1 MTIQELVNYIEFK
14 KQLKTGAG
22 NLLYDDDNIIGR
34 VFKRTWNPGFFVP
47 IEIKDEK
54 IWGVSIDIKNGQV
67 VVVFNGGAT
76 YTGSVLSSSS
86 YKDCGPLKDFVK
98 NAINYHKIEEKKKEI
113 EKLKEQLKQAENELR
128 ELMN

>member
-14 KQLKTGAG
+14 KQLKTGSG
-22 NLLYDDDNIIGR
+22 SFLYDDEIIGK
-34 VFKRTWNPGFFVP
+34 VFKRTRDSGFFVP
-47 IEIKDEK
+47 IEIKGGK
-54 IWGVSIDIKNGQV
+54 IWGVSIDIENGQV
-67 VVVFNGGAT
+67 VIVFDGKMT
-76 YTGSVLSSSS
+76 YTSGTLSSSS

-113 EKLKEQLKQAENELR
+113 EKLKEQLKQVENELR

>member
-22 NLLYDDDNIIGR
+22 RFLYDDDEIIGK
-34 VFKRTWNPGFFVP
+34 VFKRTWDKGFFVP
-47 IEIKDEK
+47 VEIKDGK
-54 IWGVSIDIKNGQV
+54 IWGVSIDIENGQV
-67 VVVFNGGAT
+67 VIVFYGGLT
-76 YTGSVLSSSS
+76 YTGSVLSLSA

-98 NAINYHKIEEKKKEI
+98 NANNYHKIEEKKKEI
-113 EKLKEQLKQAENELR
+113 EKLKEQLKQVENELR